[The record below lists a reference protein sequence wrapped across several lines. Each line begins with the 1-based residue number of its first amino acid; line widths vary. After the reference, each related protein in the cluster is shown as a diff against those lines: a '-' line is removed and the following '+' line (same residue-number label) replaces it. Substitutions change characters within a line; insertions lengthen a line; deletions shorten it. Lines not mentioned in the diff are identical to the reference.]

1 MPIEHTFV
9 LGLINKINLLY
20 YENFSWRNNWHFG
33 ENILD
38 SFNRFS
44 KNKFNIQ
51 TIKISNLWGAFGIGH
66 EEERNALTNVV
77 LYSVDN

>member
-1 MPIEHTFV
+1 MKTFHGETIGILV
-9 LGLINKINLLY
+9 KTFLTALIG
-20 YENFSWRNNWHFG
+20 SQ
-33 ENILD
+33 
-38 SFNRFS
+38 
-44 KNKFNIQ
+44 NKFNIQ